1 MNMKVLWRILFVA
14 YTAGY
19 FSSAVGAFASEGT
32 ESNLDENKSRLI
44 RGRRDENG
52 LRLDSFDGMS
62 IKEEKPSNDYSTL
75 YEYPSLD
82 METPVSQDSS
92 SDEIKTMSDIQDPL
106 LEGKMFSSIF
116 GNSKHESY
124 LRIFCRINSLVRK
137 EYFHNKI
144 VIFHKL

>member
-1 MNMKVLWRILFVA
+1 MNKLLRLLFLA
-14 YTAGY
+14 YTASY
-19 FSSAVGAFASEGT
+19 FSSSLGAANTGT

-82 METPVSQDSS
+82 MESPVSQDSS
-92 SDEIKTMSDIQDPL
+92 SDEIKTKSEIQEPIL
-106 LEGKMFSSIF
+106 GGKMLFT
-116 GNSKHESY
+116 
-124 LRIFCRINSLVRK
+124 
-137 EYFHNKI
+137 
-144 VIFHKL
+144 

>member
-1 MNMKVLWRILFVA
+1 MIVFQQNWYKKSNGLRKRTDEIEVNMKVLWRILFLA

-19 FSSAVGAFASEGT
+19 FSSAVGALASEGT

-62 IKEEKPSNDYSTL
+62 IKEEKPSSDYSTL

-92 SDEIKTMSDIQDPL
+92 SDDIKTISEIQDPL
-106 LEGKMFSSIF
+106 LGGKTFF
-116 GNSKHESY
+116 
-124 LRIFCRINSLVRK
+124 R
-137 EYFHNKI
+137 YFW
-144 VIFHKL
+144 

>member
-1 MNMKVLWRILFVA
+1 MKVLWRILFVA

-19 FSSAVGAFASEGT
+19 FSSTLGALASEGT

-62 IKEEKPSNDYSTL
+62 IKEKPSNDYSTL

-82 METPVSQDSS
+82 MESPVSQDSS
-92 SDEIKTMSDIQDPL
+92 SDEIKTQSEIQDPL
-106 LEGKMFSSIF
+106 LGGKMIF
-116 GNSKHESY
+116 A
-124 LRIFCRINSLVRK
+124 
-137 EYFHNKI
+137 
-144 VIFHKL
+144 

>member
-19 FSSAVGAFASEGT
+19 FSSTVGALASEGT

-62 IKEEKPSNDYSTL
+62 IKEENPSNDFHS
-75 YEYPSLD
+75 SLSNKVQVYYFLGVLKVLWQL
-82 METPVSQDSS
+82 MHFNHH
-92 SDEIKTMSDIQDPL
+92 
-106 LEGKMFSSIF
+106 FSCSISVH
-116 GNSKHESY
+116 GD
-124 LRIFCRINSLVRK
+124 
-137 EYFHNKI
+137 
-144 VIFHKL
+144 

>member
-1 MNMKVLWRILFVA
+1 MNVLWRILFVA
-14 YTAGY
+14 FTAGY
-19 FSSAVGAFASEGT
+19 FSSSLGAFASKGT

-82 METPVSQDSS
+82 MESPVSQDSS
-92 SDEIKTMSDIQDPL
+92 SDEIKTKSEIQDPL
-106 LEGKMFSSIF
+106 LGGKMIF
-116 GNSKHESY
+116 TQI
-124 LRIFCRINSLVRK
+124 LF
-137 EYFHNKI
+137 
-144 VIFHKL
+144 

>member
-1 MNMKVLWRILFVA
+1 MIEVYNCINKSVSAAPKEHLNGLKNRQFENQMNMNVLWRILFVA
-14 YTAGY
+14 ITAGY
-19 FSSAVGAFASEGT
+19 FLSSLGAFASKGT

-82 METPVSQDSS
+82 MESPVSQDSS
-92 SDEIKTMSDIQDPL
+92 SDEIKTKSEIQDPL
-106 LEGKMFSSIF
+106 LGGKMIF
-116 GNSKHESY
+116 T
-124 LRIFCRINSLVRK
+124 
-137 EYFHNKI
+137 
-144 VIFHKL
+144 

>member
-1 MNMKVLWRILFVA
+1 MNMKALWRILFVA
-14 YTAGY
+14 YAAGY
-19 FSSAVGAFASEGT
+19 FSSAVGALASEGT

-92 SDEIKTMSDIQDPL
+92 SDEIKTISDIQDPL
-106 LEGKMFSSIF
+106 LGGKTFF
-116 GNSKHESY
+116 K
-124 LRIFCRINSLVRK
+124 
-137 EYFHNKI
+137 YFW
-144 VIFHKL
+144 

>member
-1 MNMKVLWRILFVA
+1 MMIVFQQNWYRKTNGLRKRTDEIEMNMKVLWRILFVA

-19 FSSAVGAFASEGT
+19 FSSALGALASEGT

-92 SDEIKTMSDIQDPL
+92 SDEIKTMSEIQDPL
-106 LEGKMFSSIF
+106 LGGKTFF
-116 GNSKHESY
+116 K
-124 LRIFCRINSLVRK
+124 
-137 EYFHNKI
+137 YFW
-144 VIFHKL
+144 